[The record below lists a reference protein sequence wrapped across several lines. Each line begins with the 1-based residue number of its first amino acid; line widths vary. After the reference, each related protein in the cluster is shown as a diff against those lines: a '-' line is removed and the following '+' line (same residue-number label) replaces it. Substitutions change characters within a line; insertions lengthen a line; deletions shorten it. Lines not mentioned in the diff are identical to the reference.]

1 MTMRGPLTG
10 RSTNPQTRH
19 THPIAGAAIAVVCVS
34 VLVAGCSSG
43 SNSASGPAA
52 SATTPPTSSTST
64 TPSTTESPT
73 ASATAIRTRLA
84 TTSTAHT
91 EPWND
96 KDADFG
102 FVTNAKAVSG
112 GVTFTFDRAT
122 WLLAKDIAAWN
133 KANPAHPVIGA
144 DDYAIGNLSTKK
156 RTFLL
161 RTGAKIFGAV
171 ILSDQPESKKISAAQ
186 FVSRVNSA
194 GDPVTCWIYH
204 EYGGLTGDVVQ
215 LEEQYRP

>member
-1 MTMRGPLTG
+1 MRRPLT
-10 RSTNPQTRH
+10 
-19 THPIAGAAIAVVCVS
+19 AAVCVCL
-34 VLVAGCSSG
+34 LVAGCSSG
-43 SNSASGPAA
+43 SNSGGSP
-52 SATTPPTSSTST
+52 ATTTDAATTSSTSSSAPAST
-64 TPSTTESPT
+64 STTTTATPT
-73 ASATAIRTRLA
+73 RTALA

-102 FVTNAKAVSG
+102 FVSNATAVDG

-122 WLLAKDIAAWN
+122 WLLAKDIPAWN
-133 KANPAHPVIGA
+133 KANPGHPVTEA
-144 DDYAIGNLSTKK
+144 DDYAIGNISTKK

-161 RTGAKIFGAV
+161 RTGAKIFGSV
-171 ILSDQPESKKISAAQ
+171 ILSDQPEPKRITAAQ

-194 GDPVTCWIYH
+194 GEPVTCWIYH
-204 EYGGLTGDVVQ
+204 QYGGLTGDVVQ

>member
-1 MTMRGPLTG
+1 MTLRRPLTG
-10 RSTNPQTRH
+10 RSITQRAQ
-19 THPIAGAAIAVVCVS
+19 PIAAAAAALCVA
-34 VLVAGCSSG
+34 VLVAACSSG
-43 SNSASGPAA
+43 SHGAA
-52 SATTPPTSSTST
+52 SPPTTGTTTTSSSSTTSSST
-64 TPSTTESPT
+64 TT
-73 ASATAIRTRLA
+73 SATATATAAKTKLA
-84 TTSTAHT
+84 TTSTPHS
-91 EPWND
+91 EPWTD

-102 FVTNAKAVSG
+102 FVTDAKAVSG

-122 WLLAKDIAAWN
+122 WLLSKDIPAWN
-133 KANPAHPVIGA
+133 KANPGHPVTEA
-144 DDYAIGNLSTKK
+144 DDYAIGNVSTKK

-161 RTGAKIFGAV
+161 PTGAKIFGSI
-171 ILSDQPESKKISAAQ
+171 ILSDQPEGRKITAAQ